1 VNGRAAK
8 QLAAAARRM
17 SGQASGYTS
26 RSGYNRQ
33 GRPFWTVRRT
43 GYRATYQALKRL
55 YKATP
60 RGRRAEF
67 LSSLDVIGG

>member
-1 VNGRAAK
+1 
-8 QLAAAARRM
+8 
-17 SGQASGYTS
+17 
-26 RSGYNRQ
+26 
-33 GRPFWTVRRT
+33 VRRT